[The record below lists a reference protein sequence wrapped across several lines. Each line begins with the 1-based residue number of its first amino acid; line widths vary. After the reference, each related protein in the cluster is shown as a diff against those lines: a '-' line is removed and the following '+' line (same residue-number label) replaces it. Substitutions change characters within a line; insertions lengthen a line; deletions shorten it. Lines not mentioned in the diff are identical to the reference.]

1 MTPARFVFVC
11 VENAGRSQMA
21 QAFLRR
27 HAPGAV
33 SLSAG
38 TRPAGEVNPVVVEV
52 MREVGIDISG
62 NRPGLLSDGVAAGS
76 TLVNMGCMDG
86 GECPALLHRGAV
98 EWDIPDPRGR
108 PIEEVRRIRD
118 LVESKVRDL
127 VGSGA
132 GDPAPPRGGRAAAR
146 GR

>member
-1 MTPARFVFVC
+1 
-11 VENAGRSQMA
+11 MA

-38 TRPAGEVNPVVVEV
+38 TRPAGEVDPVVVEV

-62 NRPGLLSDGVAAGS
+62 NRPRLLSDEVAAGS
-76 TLVNMGCMDG
+76 TLVNMGCMGG
-86 GECPALLHRGAV
+86 GECPALLRRGVV

-108 PIEEVRRIRD
+108 PAEEVRRIRD
-118 LVESKVRDL
+118 LVESRVRDL

-132 GDPAPPRGGRAAAR
+132 GDPAPPGGRAAAR
-146 GR
+146 AR